1 MSELAPT
8 LDLPQLH
15 ASLLQQ
21 GLFDPDALQQAMPSM
36 PRHVP
41 PLQALGMAELI
52 DTQGQTWDEAR
63 FTRWYA
69 EQIGW
74 VFQRIDPLA
83 TDVAAV
89 TGVMSAGFAQSHNIL
104 ALSVSSDTVTVAVVD
119 PRDTRWISGLEQVSK
134 RRVVRVLSPP
144 SEIARHRTEFY
155 ALSQSIGSA
164 LQRGDVQRLSDLEQ
178 LLDLSD
184 ARPSADDQSIVEVVD
199 WVLRYAFEQRASDIH
214 VEPRRDQAKV
224 RMRIDG
230 VLHSV
235 YQMPAQ
241 IGAAIVSRFKA
252 LGRMDVAEK
261 RQPQDGRLKTRSP
274 RGREIELRLSTLP
287 TAFGEKLVA
296 RIFDPEVLQ
305 QGFDELGFGAQE
317 LQTWRRMTAR
327 HEGIVLVTG
336 PTGSGKTTTLYATL
350 RELASE
356 EVNLC
361 TVEDPIELIEP
372 AFNQVQVQ
380 HSIGLDFAAGMK
392 SLLRQDPDI
401 IMVGEI
407 RDRETADMAIQAA
420 LTGHLVVST
429 LHTNDAPSA
438 VTRLLELGVPAYLL
452 RATLIGVMAQRLT
465 RTLCAHC
472 KQPTQVDTEAWSESI
487 APFNAPAP
495 EQIWQAEGCEHCRQT
510 GYSGRAGIYELL
522 ELDDALRQGIHSDTS
537 LEQWRAQAWQ
547 AGMTPL
553 RVAGARRVA
562 AGLTTLEEVSRVTPG
577 LS

>member
-8 LDLPQLH
+8 LDFPQLH
-15 ASLLQQ
+15 ASLVQQ
-21 GLFDPDALQQAMPSM
+21 GLFDPDVLQQAMPSM

-104 ALSVSSDTVTVAVVD
+104 ALSVSADTVTVAVVD

>member
-104 ALSVSSDTVTVAVVD
+104 ALSVSADTVTVAVVD